1 MMSNTV
7 HNLVSKQF
15 SPRAAAYVQSAVH
28 AQGEDLK
35 ELAEFAQAGNFKRAL
50 DLGCGGGHAS
60 FAIAPY
66 VGEIVAYDLSAEML
80 SAVAQEGARRG
91 FANLQT
97 QQGTVEKLPFADASF
112 DFVVTRFSAH
122 HWHDIRAGL
131 REARRVAK
139 KGAAAMFMDAVP
151 PEAPLLDTFLQTI
164 EMLRDPSHVRDYSV
178 SQWSEMLHEAGF
190 EPKPAV
196 ERRIR
201 LEFASWIAR
210 MQTPPVYAD
219 AIRALQ
225 KDMSEDVVKYFAIE
239 ADGSFMLDVMSTT
252 AVAV

>member
-1 MMSNTV
+1 MSNTV

-15 SPRAAAYVQSAVH
+15 SPRAAAYVQSTVH

-35 ELAEFAQAGNFKRAL
+35 ELAEFASANRFGRAL

-60 FAIAPY
+60 FALAPH

-80 SAVAQEGARRG
+80 SAVAQEAGNRG
-91 FANLQT
+91 LSNLKT
-97 QQGTVEKLPFADASF
+97 QQGTVEKLPFPDASF

-151 PEAPLLDTFLQTI
+151 PPNPLLDTFIQTI

-178 SQWSEMLHEAGF
+178 AEWTQMAREAGF
-190 EPKPAV
+190 EPAPAT
-196 ERRIR
+196 ERRIH
-201 LEFASWIAR
+201 LDFATWIAR
-210 MQTPPVYAD
+210 MQTPPVYAN

-225 KDMSEDVVKYFAIE
+225 KDMSEDVAKHFAIE
-239 ADGSFMLDVMSTT
+239 ADGSFMLDVMSMK
-252 AVAV
+252 AVAA

>member
-1 MMSNTV
+1 MSNTV

-28 AQGEDLK
+28 AQGEDLT
-35 ELAEFAQAGNFKRAL
+35 ELAEFAQGNSFSRAL

-60 FAIAPY
+60 FAIAPH

-80 SAVAQEGARRG
+80 AAVAQEAASRG
-91 FANLQT
+91 FANLGT

-112 DFVVTRFSAH
+112 DFAVTRFSAH

-131 REARRVAK
+131 REARRVLK
-139 KGAAAMFMDAVP
+139 KGAPAMFMDAVP

-164 EMLRDPSHVRDYSV
+164 EMLRDPSHVRDYSI
-178 SQWSEMLHEAGF
+178 SQWTNMLEEASF
-190 EPKPAV
+190 EPAPAV

-201 LEFASWIAR
+201 LHFATWIAR

-225 KDMSEDVVKYFAIE
+225 NDMSEDVLRYFAVE
-239 ADGSFMLDVMSTT
+239 PDGSFMLDTMSMK

>member
-1 MMSNTV
+1 MSNTV

-35 ELAEFAQAGNFKRAL
+35 ELAEFASANRFARAL

-60 FAIAPY
+60 FALAPH
-66 VGEIVAYDLSAEML
+66 VGEITAYDLSAEML
-80 SAVAQEGARRG
+80 SAVAAEAARRG
-91 FANLQT
+91 FANLKT

-112 DFVVTRFSAH
+112 DFAVTRFSAH

-131 REARRVAK
+131 REARRVLK
-139 KGAAAMFMDAVP
+139 LGAPAMFLDVFAP
-151 PEAPLLDTFLQTI
+151 ANPLLDTFLQTF

-178 SQWSEMLHEAGF
+178 AEWTNMLREAGF
-190 EPKPAV
+190 DPSAAT
-196 ERRIR
+196 ERRIHIDY
-201 LEFASWIAR
+201 AQWIAR
-210 MQTPPVYAD
+210 MQTPKVYAD

-225 KDMSEDVVKYFAIE
+225 KDMSEDVLKHYAIE
-239 ADGSFMLDVMSTT
+239 ADGSFMLDVMSMK

>member
-1 MMSNTV
+1 MSNTV

-28 AQGEDLK
+28 AQGEDLND
-35 ELAEFAQAGNFKRAL
+35 LATFAKANTSAHAL

-60 FAIAPY
+60 FTLAPH
-66 VGEIVAYDLSAEML
+66 VGDIIAYDLSAEML
-80 SAVAQEGARRG
+80 AAVAQEAAARG
-91 FANLQT
+91 LANLKT

-112 DFVVTRFSAH
+112 DFATTRYSAH

-131 REARRVAK
+131 REARRVLK
-139 KGAAAMFMDAVP
+139 TGGRAMFLDAFAP
-151 PEAPLLDTFLQTI
+151 ANPLLDTFLQTI

-178 SQWSEMLHEAGF
+178 AEWSAMLRDAGF
-190 EPKPAV
+190 EPTLATQYKV
-196 ERRIR
+196 RIDYT
-201 LEFASWIAR
+201 AWIAR
-210 MQTPPVYAD
+210 MQTPAVYAN

-225 KDMSEDVVKYFAIE
+225 TDMSEEVLKHYAIE
-239 ADGSFMLDVMSTT
+239 ADGSFMLDAMSMK

>member
-1 MMSNTV
+1 MSNTV

-28 AQGEDLK
+28 AQGADLK
-35 ELAEFAQAGNFKRAL
+35 ELAEFASAGKFARAL

-60 FAIAPY
+60 FALAPH

-80 SAVAQEGARRG
+80 SAVAGEAARRG
-91 FANLQT
+91 FSNVTT
-97 QQGTVEKLPFADASF
+97 QQGTVEKLPFPDARF

-151 PEAPLLDTFLQTI
+151 PPHPLLDTFLQTI

-178 SQWSEMLHEAGF
+178 GEWTAMAREAGF
-190 EPKPAV
+190 EPSPAI

-201 LEFASWIAR
+201 LDFATWIAR

-225 KDMSEDVVKYFAIE
+225 KDMSEDVAKHFAIE
-239 ADGSFMLDVMSTT
+239 ADGSFMLDVMSMK

>member
-1 MMSNTV
+1 MSNTV

-28 AQGEDLK
+28 AGGEDLK
-35 ELAEFAQAGNFKRAL
+35 ELAEFARAGGFERAL

-60 FAIAPY
+60 FAIAPH
-66 VGEIVAYDLSAEML
+66 VGEITAYDLSAEML

-91 FANLQT
+91 FANLKM

-112 DFVVTRFSAH
+112 DLAVTRLSAH

-131 REARRVAK
+131 AEARRVLK
-139 KGAAAMFMDAVP
+139 RGASAMFMDVFAP
-151 PEAPLLDTFLQTI
+151 ANPLLDTFLQTF

-178 SQWSEMLHEAGF
+178 AEWMDMAREAGF
-190 EPKPAV
+190 DPKPAV
-196 ERRIR
+196 ERRIHI
-201 LEFASWIAR
+201 EFVSWIAR

-225 KDMSEDVVKYFAIE
+225 KDMSEEVVNHFAIE
-239 ADGSFMLDVMSTT
+239 ADGSFMLDVMSMT
-252 AVAV
+252 AVAI